1 MASFIHNI
9 TLNTISRIL
18 IALFSALSTIII
30 ARAFGPVG
38 KGVFTMAA
46 FLPSLALNFGHFG
59 LGNANTYFVAQ
70 DKEKT
75 KKSFYNSFW
84 LGLIIGYI
92 FIVVFA
98 LLYRFYPEQI
108 LGKGDIGIRYFLL
121 SLFTVPFVLWENFY
135 QGIFVGKQEF
145 KFFNLV
151 SLLSKVLL
159 FIGLIL
165 FACLLKLDMRVS
177 VIYYLL
183 LMILPAVI
191 YTIYFFSKYGFPIEF
206 DKEIFKQTI
215 SYGFRSY
222 LACLLAFLILR
233 SDIYI
238 LNYFRGLEE
247 VGLYSLAVGFC
258 DGILL
263 LVSSIT
269 LVLFPKITENQEQ
282 ALDLTLKVCR
292 ITSFIVGLIILICFI
307 FGKLFISLIFGNQF
321 LASLPAFY
329 ILLPAAYFWSLISF
343 LTQFL
348 ASKGIPWP
356 TVYLWLPGVC
366 INIILNI
373 IFIPQYGIVAA
384 ALTSLIAYFVTF
396 ILYFIYLQTFN
407 KIHISNLV
415 IPRLTD
421 LKSIIQN
428 IFKKYENQPT
438 RI

>member
-1 MASFIHNI
+1 MASFVRNI

-18 IALFSALSTIII
+18 IAIFSALSTIII

-46 FLPSLALNFGHFG
+46 FLPTLALNFGHFG
-59 LGNANTYFVAQ
+59 LGNANTYLIAQ

-135 QGIFVGKQEF
+135 QGVFVGKQEF

-151 SLLSKVLL
+151 SLLSKLLL
-159 FIGLIL
+159 FIGLIIL
-165 FACLLKLDMRVS
+165 ACILKLDMRVS
-177 VIYYLL
+177 VVYYLL
-183 LMILPAVI
+183 LMTLPAVI
-191 YTIYFFSKYGFPIEF
+191 YTIYFFSRYGFPVGF
-206 DKEIFKQTI
+206 DKEIFRQTI

-233 SDIYI
+233 SDLYI

-247 VGLYSLAVGFC
+247 VGWYSIATSFC

-269 LVLFPKITENQEQ
+269 LVLFPKITENQDQ
-282 ALDLTLKVCR
+282 ALDITLKVSR
-292 ITSFIVGLIILICFI
+292 IISFIVGLIVILGLI
-307 FGKLFISLIFGNQF
+307 FGKLFISLIFGKNF
-321 LASLPAFY
+321 IAALPAFY
-329 ILLPAAYFWSLISF
+329 ILLPATYFWALTSL
-343 LTQFL
+343 LTQFC
-348 ASKGIPWP
+348 ASKGYPWISVMIWMP
-356 TVYLWLPGVC
+356 SLI
-366 INIILNI
+366 INIVLNI
-373 IFIPQYGIVAA
+373 IFIPAYGIIAA

-396 ILYFIYLQTFN
+396 VLHYIYLQKYKATSLFSILIPVKHEI
-407 KIHISNLV
+407 KIYWQIL
-415 IPRLTD
+415 L
-421 LKSIIQN
+421 Q
-428 IFKKYENQPT
+428 FKF
-438 RI
+438 RSH